1 MTTVLMPLDPSVSP
15 QQAARVLTIRADL
28 LPPEIRDGR
37 RARRTRGFVLVSLA
51 IVIGLLASWYWIA
64 VQDLNTARDENNAAF
79 SELTDVQRT
88 QQKDPEVQALIQA
101 ENGTTLLARELK
113 VVLADDLSW
122 ANLLD
127 LIRAKA
133 KTEKVTVTGI
143 SAALY
148 SAGNNAITDTGTDVG
163 TATVTGTAKNKKIV
177 AAYVDA
183 LSDLKDV
190 DNPFV
195 SNIDSAGSN
204 AVSFSITVTITEEAL
219 CGRLVD
225 EDHVC
230 PSGGK

>member
-37 RARRTRGFVLVSLA
+37 RARRTRAFVLVSLA
-51 IVIGLLASWYWIA
+51 LVLGLLGSWYWLA

-79 SELTDVQRT
+79 SQLTDVQRT
-88 QQKDPEVQALIQA
+88 QQKDPEVQALIKT
-101 ENGTTLLARELK
+101 ENGTTLLARELET
-113 VVLADDLSW
+113 VLTDDLSW

-127 LIRAKA
+127 LIRARA
-133 KTEKVTVTGI
+133 EDEDVTVSEI
-143 SAALY
+143 SASLAA
-148 SAGNNAITDTGTDVG
+148 SDAVPTTGNAVG
-163 TATVTGTAKNKKIV
+163 TATVTGTAENKKVV

-183 LSDLKDV
+183 LSDLEDIA
-190 DNPFV
+190 NPFV
-195 SNIDSAGSN
+195 SSISSTGGT
-204 AVSFSITVTITEEAL
+204 VSFSISVTITKAAL

-230 PSGGK
+230 PAGGK